1 MLKVKILLMVPS
13 PALRSFTAT
22 ATSGHSLKQ
31 RCTLLWISKSV
42 WDRWLSLPFI
52 KVYAPSSSRH
62 KMTVENKVGSLT
74 CLISSQLGFSATA
87 EIDDLEASILN
98 RQGKEQII
106 LASQPRLVPK
116 KTVKQ
121 LQNVPVPQADLREPT
136 ISVRA
141 AIIANFQLL
150 KIGNDRT
157 RNFLPNPN
165 LRFLFAEP
173 NRTFVLMI

>member
-1 MLKVKILLMVPS
+1 M
-13 PALRSFTAT
+13 R
-22 ATSGHSLKQ
+22 
-31 RCTLLWISKSV
+31 
-42 WDRWLSLPFI
+42 
-52 KVYAPSSSRH
+52 
-62 KMTVENKVGSLT
+62 SLT

-116 KTVKQ
+116 KNYE

-136 ISVRA
+136 ISVRV

-150 KIGNDRT
+150 KSD
-157 RNFLPNPN
+157 
-165 LRFLFAEP
+165 
-173 NRTFVLMI
+173 FVE

>member
-1 MLKVKILLMVPS
+1 
-13 PALRSFTAT
+13 
-22 ATSGHSLKQ
+22 
-31 RCTLLWISKSV
+31 
-42 WDRWLSLPFI
+42 
-52 KVYAPSSSRH
+52 
-62 KMTVENKVGSLT
+62 MTVENKVRSLT

-116 KTVKQ
+116 DPVKQ
-121 LQNVPVPQADLREPT
+121 LQDVPVPQVELREPA

-150 KIGNDRT
+150 KID
-157 RNFLPNPN
+157 FL
-165 LRFLFAEP
+165 E
-173 NRTFVLMI
+173 